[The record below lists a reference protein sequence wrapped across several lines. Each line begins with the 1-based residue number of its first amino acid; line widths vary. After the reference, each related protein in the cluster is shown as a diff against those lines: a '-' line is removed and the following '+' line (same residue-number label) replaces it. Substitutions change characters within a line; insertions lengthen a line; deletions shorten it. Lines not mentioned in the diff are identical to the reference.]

1 MEREALKQKLHGTT
15 VMVSVD
21 CWSTQDSAACLGL
34 CINNHLWFLAD
45 TETANHTGPWL
56 ASEVSREIV
65 KIEKELNCEVA
76 GSVSDNASNME
87 SMRAQLK
94 ESHPGTNEQFRL
106 LGVFFSLH
114 AGIESWGCQAHVLN
128 LLVGDIL
135 KDKGREL
142 VIAKVT
148 TVLKGFKKSTLLS
161 GHLRQAG
168 IGRPVLPVATRW
180 GTNYDSLL
188 YYNRNWA
195 FLAQFAA
202 TNLAPNDPIRLTTQD
217 AQISAGVHC

>member
-76 GSVSDNASNME
+76 GIVSDNASNME
-87 SMRAQLK
+87 SKSSTA
-94 ESHPGTNEQFRL
+94 S
-106 LGVFFSLH
+106 LG
-114 AGIESWGCQAHVLN
+114 GGGCQRSQPAPPFPAQH
-128 LLVGDIL
+128 GPSP
-135 KDKGREL
+135 R
-142 VIAKVT
+142 
-148 TVLKGFKKSTLLS
+148 
-161 GHLRQAG
+161 
-168 IGRPVLPVATRW
+168 VLPQSCGPCT
-180 GTNYDSLL
+180 
-188 YYNRNWA
+188 
-195 FLAQFAA
+195 
-202 TNLAPNDPIRLTTQD
+202 
-217 AQISAGVHC
+217 